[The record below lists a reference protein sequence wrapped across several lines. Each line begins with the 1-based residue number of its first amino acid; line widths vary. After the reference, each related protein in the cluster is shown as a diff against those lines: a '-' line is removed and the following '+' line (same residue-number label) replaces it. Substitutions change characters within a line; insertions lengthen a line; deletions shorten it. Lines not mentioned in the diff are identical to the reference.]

1 MSLVTTDVER
11 AVAALT
17 SGGLVAI
24 PTETVY
30 GLGADA
36 DDPVAVARVF
46 EVKGRPP
53 DHPLI
58 VHILP
63 EWVDDWAADVPP
75 AAALLTAACWPGPL
89 TVLLPRAARVSDAV
103 TGGRDTVGLRAPAH
117 PLTQELLAR
126 AGRAVA
132 APSAN
137 RFGRVSPTSAAH
149 VLEDLGAFLDPARD
163 VVLDG
168 GSSPI
173 G

>member
-1 MSLVTTDVER
+1 MSLVTTDVGR
-11 AVAALT
+11 AVAVLT

-30 GLGADA
+30 GLGAAA
-36 DDPVAVARVF
+36 DDPVAVGRVF
-46 EVKGRPP
+46 TVKGRPP

-63 EWVDDWAADVPP
+63 DWLTDWAAEVP
-75 AAALLTAACWPGPL
+75 AAAAQLTTACWPGPL
-89 TVLLPRAARVSDAV
+89 TVLLPRAARVPDAV

-126 AGRAVA
+126 SGRAVA

-149 VLEDLGAFLDPARD
+149 VVADLGAFLDPR
-163 VVLDG
+163 
-168 GSSPI
+168 P
-173 G
+173 